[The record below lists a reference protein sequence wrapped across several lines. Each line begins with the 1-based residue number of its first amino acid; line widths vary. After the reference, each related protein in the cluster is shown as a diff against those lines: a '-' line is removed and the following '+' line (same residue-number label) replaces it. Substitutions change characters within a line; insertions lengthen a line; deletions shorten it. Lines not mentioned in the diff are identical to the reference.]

1 MDKKYILGKVK
12 EWQDGGLID
21 SYSID
26 ALTYDPADAERRW
39 LNRFATAEDD
49 RELFRMVQK
58 EFPLQ

>member
-21 SYSID
+21 SDSIY
-26 ALTYDPADAERRW
+26 ALTYDPADAEKRW

-49 RELFRMVQK
+49 RELFKMVQK
-58 EFPLQ
+58 EFPLR